1 MYNYNSGLQ
10 ISHQREIFA
19 GVILT
24 SLAQHILLLQT
35 VAWALGLKSLITI
48 ACFSFLFCL
57 CTEAFVF

>member
-48 ACFSFLFCL
+48 ACLSFLFCL